1 MSIKK
6 ILDDMDYG
14 LAPEN
19 PDEVKN
25 WLLKHNCSFGHFI
38 GGAFTKPKTTLNQ

>member
-19 PDEVKN
+19 PDEVKS
-25 WLLKHNCSFGHFI
+25 WLIKHNYSLATLSVAHLP
-38 GGAFTKPKTTLNQ
+38 TLKTSLNQ